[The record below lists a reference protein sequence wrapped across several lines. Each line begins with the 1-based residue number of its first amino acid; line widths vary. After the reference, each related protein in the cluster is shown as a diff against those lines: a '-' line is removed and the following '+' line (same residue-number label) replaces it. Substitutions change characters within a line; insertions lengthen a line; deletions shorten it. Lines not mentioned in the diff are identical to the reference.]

1 MFFSKS
7 GKPYTLS
14 RSDVNHPLS
23 SYSRL
28 GFELDGAEWPSV
40 EHYYQ
45 GMKFEDAA
53 LRESVRTT
61 DHPEKAKQFAEAN
74 KESIRKDWQKVRE
87 TMMTRG
93 VYIKCRTHDA
103 VAAVLLAT
111 GDRQIVETSQY
122 DYYWGCGRDG
132 RGHNA
137 FGKVL
142 MAVRDK
148 LAEEGRENQG

>member
-1 MFFSKS
+1 MFFSRS
-7 GKPYTLS
+7 DKPYYLS

-23 SYSRL
+23 SFSKA
-28 GFELDGAEWPSV
+28 GFELDGSEWPSV

-45 GMKFEDAA
+45 GMKFEEGE
-53 LRESVRTT
+53 LRESIRAA
-61 DHPEKAKQFAEAN
+61 DHPEKARQLAEDN
-74 KESIRKDWQKVRE
+74 KGAVRKDWNQVRE
-87 TMMTRG
+87 VMMTRA
-93 VYIKCRTHDA
+93 VYIKCRTHEE
-103 VAAVLLAT
+103 VAAALLAT
-111 GDRQIVETSQY
+111 GDQKIVESSQY

-148 LAEEGRENQG
+148 LKQEQASD